1 MTRRNQ
7 EFTAL
12 TAHHDCEFRE
22 LLGRVGDKWSLLV
35 IAMLERMPRRRSRF
49 SALKRSIPGISHRM
63 LTATLRN
70 LERDGLLTRDVYPE
84 VPPRVEYELT
94 ALGKAFMKPV
104 CELVEWLQAHWSSI
118 KTARDEF
125 DQRAPSRRKAS

>member
-1 MTRRNQ
+1 MTRRHQ

-49 SALKRSIPGISHRM
+49 SALKRSIPGISQRM

-84 VPPRVEYELT
+84 VPPRVESELT
-94 ALGKAFMKPV
+94 ALGKAFMTPV

-118 KTARDEF
+118 KTARDAF